1 MRIYVGGLPY
11 STTSERLQ
19 DLFSQAGEVSQASVV
34 EDRYSGQSRGFGFV
48 EMPSADEAQQA
59 IAQFNGYSMDG
70 RTLTVN
76 EAKPRDDRG
85 GGGGGGSR
93 GGGGGYGGGGGGGGS
108 YGGGGGGG
116 RSGGGGG
123 GYDRGSRY

>member
-19 DLFSQAGEVSQASVV
+19 ELFSEVGRVSDASVI

-48 EMPSADEAQQA
+48 EMPNPEEAQQA
-59 IAQFNGYSMDG
+59 ITRFNGYNLDG

-85 GGGGGGSR
+85 GGGGG
-93 GGGGGYGGGGGGGGS
+93 YGGGGGGRGGR
-108 YGGGGGGG
+108 GGGGGGG
-116 RSGGGGG
+116 RW
-123 GYDRGSRY
+123 